1 MFIGFFLLWI
11 LLNGNFALKTILLG
25 IAFSTILYLFLC
37 VFFGFNI
44 KKDIKICKNIPIFIA
59 FVFMLIISI
68 IVANAKV
75 MKVIIDPKDKPS
87 LCSYYLAD
95 TIISL
100 ALSSRIDLGV
110 NYENWCL
117 NDVNQFFHKYG
128 FQSYYAA
135 DLYAYV
141 IENPATYLRYFIGFL
156 EIEQLKQDFMTQKGT
171 IASEKAFHK
180 QLLDIGPGDFN
191 TIRNYLLPDEEK

>member
-25 IAFSTILYLFLC
+25 IAFSAVLYLFLC

-68 IVANAKV
+68 IIANAKV

-87 LCSYYLAD
+87 PDIVEFKTDIKSNILKSVLANSI
-95 TIISL
+95 TIT
-100 ALSSRIDLGV
+100 
-110 NYENWCL
+110 
-117 NDVNQFFHKYG
+117 
-128 FQSYYAA
+128 
-135 DLYAYV
+135 
-141 IENPATYLRYFIGFL
+141 P
-156 EIEQLKQDFMTQKGT
+156 GT
-171 IASEKAFHK
+171 ISVYVKD
-180 QLLDIGPGDFN
+180 DIITVHCLKKVYMDGFENSCVYKLIKRMD
-191 TIRNYLLPDEEK
+191 K